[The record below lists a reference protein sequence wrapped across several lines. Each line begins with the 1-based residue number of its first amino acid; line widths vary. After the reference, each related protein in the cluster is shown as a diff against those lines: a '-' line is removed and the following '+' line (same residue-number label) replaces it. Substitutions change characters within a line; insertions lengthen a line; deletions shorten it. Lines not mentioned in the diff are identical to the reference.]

1 MKFRWLAL
9 SGLCALGVSAVAVA
23 DLASDAAR
31 HIKAGNY
38 AAAVE
43 GLQRAAPFAREQV
56 RERFLYATALAGA
69 GDHDKAAQLFEALI
83 AEAPDNPEPY
93 NNLAVLYAAQGKLDE
108 AKDVLER
115 AIRTDER
122 YAAIYGNLSA
132 IYVEMARASYAKA
145 LRLQET
151 PKSPNLRVLHAMT
164 VPTAAAD
171 APLVVAAAPSTEPVV
186 AKPSEPP
193 AASKTP
199 AAKPA
204 EPAVAPPA
212 EGTPAATGPV
222 AALPAEPA
230 PAAAL
235 EPAGP
240 AAVAPAVP
248 VAAPVSPAAEPVAP
262 AAAFAPDSAPD
273 TEIGAALADW
283 ARAWAAQDVEG
294 YLGFYAQDFSP
305 SRGTSR
311 AQWEA
316 QRRARL
322 ARPEAIEISL
332 EDVQV
337 RLRGADQATVRLV
350 QGYRSP
356 DYQDRTRKAFT
367 LAKRDGRWL
376 IVSERTLQVL
386 P

>member
-31 HIKAGNY
+31 HIKAGDY

-43 GLQRAAPFAREQV
+43 GLQRGAPFARDQV
-56 RERFLYATALAGA
+56 RERFLYATALAGT

-83 AEAPDNPEPY
+83 AEVPDNPEPY
-93 NNLAVLYAAQGKLDE
+93 NNLAALYAAQGRLDE
-108 AKDVLER
+108 AKEVLER

-151 PKSPNLRVLHAMT
+151 PKSPNLRVLSAMT
-164 VPTAAAD
+164 EPAAGSD
-171 APLVVAAAPSTEPVV
+171 APLVVAAAPATEPVV
-186 AKPSEPP
+186 ANPSEPP
-193 AASKTP
+193 TASKTP
-199 AAKPA
+199 VAKPA
-204 EPAVAPPA
+204 VTPVG
-212 EGTPAATGPV
+212 GTPAGSGPV
-222 AALPAEPA
+222 AALEPAEPA
-230 PAAAL
+230 PAAA
-235 EPAGP
+235 PI
-240 AAVAPAVP
+240 
-248 VAAPVSPAAEPVAP
+248 AAEPVAP
-262 AAAFAPDSAPD
+262 TAAPTSDTAPASAPD
-273 TEIGAALADW
+273 TEIGAALANW

-294 YLGFYAQDFSP
+294 YLGFYAQDFAP
-305 SRGTSR
+305 SRGISR

-316 QRRARL
+316 QRRERL

-337 RLRGADQATVRLV
+337 RLRGAEQATVRLV